1 MMNFWDKKKKENENI
16 CSTSQKI
23 PNVKYEDVVVYGDFL
38 KIAFE
43 FDNSGAIKVKDRFIQ
58 LI

>member
-1 MMNFWDKKKKENENI
+1 MMNFWDKKKKKENENI

-23 PNVKYEDVVVYGDFL
+23 PNVKYKDVVVL
-38 KIAFE
+38 RIAFE
-43 FDNSGAIKVKDRFIQ
+43 FDNSGAIEVKDRFIQ